1 MNFTNPADAL
11 NKWILSAKPKDI
23 FAHLLMR
30 HAKSFEKFL
39 GLHIIPLH
47 YYSATPT
54 IRELDAKVFDKIYDC
69 PGLDWNLPRQWEYC
83 RDIFPKYHE
92 EYAALSDTSC
102 DSFVLY
108 AMVRERKPK
117 VMVEVGAG
125 GSTKISLAALEK
137 NREEGHDYHLYSVD
151 PYPQEML
158 RSIRNER
165 HSLLEKKVQ
174 DIDPAQ
180 LSEADL
186 LFIDSSHVCKIGGDV
201 NFEMLELVPRLK
213 VGALVQWHD
222 IMIPNNYGAEW
233 VEAGLF
239 FNESYLLHAFMLF
252 NSAFKVIWASRYMR
266 IQHPEETRAAFAPLR
281 SPDAESL
288 NVSFWVERVA

>member
-1 MNFTNPADAL
+1 MHFTNPADTL
-11 NKWILSAKPKDI
+11 NKWIQSAKPKDI
-23 FAHLLMR
+23 LAHFLMR
-30 HAKSFEKFL
+30 HAKSFERFL

-69 PGLDWNLPRQWEYC
+69 PGLDWNLPRQMEYC
-83 RDIFPKYHE
+83 RDRFPKYHQ
-92 EYAALSDTSC
+92 EYAALLDTSC
-102 DSFVLY
+102 DSFILY
-108 AMVRERKPK
+108 AMVREKKPK
-117 VMVEVGAG
+117 TMVEIGAG

-151 PYPQEML
+151 PYPQALL
-158 RSIRNER
+158 RNIRNER
-165 HSLLEKKVQ
+165 HMLLENKVQ
-174 DIDPAQ
+174 DLAIEPLAD
-180 LSEADL
+180 ADL

-213 VGALVQWHD
+213 IGALVQWHD
-222 IMIPNNYGAEW
+222 IMIPNNYGEDW
-233 VEAGLF
+233 VKAGLF

-252 NSAFKVIWASRYMR
+252 NSAFKVALASRYMR
-266 IQHPEETRAAFAPLR
+266 IKHAEQTSELFAPLA
-281 SPDAESL
+281 SNDSELL